1 MIHQLKKIICGL
13 LICSFAAAGIS
24 AQAIREEAAA
34 EQRASGALP
43 LRRISI
49 FSSGVAYH
57 EHSGMI
63 HGPAEIVFPFRS
75 GAMNDVLK
83 SLTLNDPASANPFIS
98 YPSDGTLFQ
107 TLRSLR
113 VDLSGSP
120 DMATILGNL
129 RGAEVELSVPY
140 PVSGRIVGVE
150 HRVRISPLGERVIE
164 PRLSLLTDRGLR
176 VFNLENITSLRFF
189 DQQINDDLNR
199 ALDLIFQ
206 SYNID
211 FRDLTIHLPGS
222 GSRRV
227 SVSYVVPAP
236 VWKVSY
242 RLDLSPEDG
251 RPILQ
256 GWAIVDNDSDTD
268 WENVE
273 LSLVA
278 GRPSSFIQP
287 LYPVFHVFRPM
298 MPLSIAGSAD
308 AAAHDRGFGQGFMLP
323 GPVAAAEAPA
333 AARQIAPMRAAA
345 RVFEDAAAVP
355 EIARE
360 QQRQMLSWG
369 GAVETAA
376 GAQAGDQFEF
386 TVRTPVTL
394 NRRMSAMLPL
404 TESVIEARR
413 ILVFSGGTPGV
424 SRHPRL
430 GAELT
435 NTSGMSL
442 PAGPITVFDGGTY
455 AGSALIEFWNDG
467 ERRIISYG
475 EDLSV
480 TGAVTDSTSVTM
492 TSVNL
497 SGGIMTLN
505 RSHDRINTYTFTN
518 TSDQART
525 LIVEHPI
532 TQGMN
537 LASPQADERTAS
549 LFRFSVNLEPRG
561 EATLQVRET
570 RPLMQQIS
578 LLGLRQDIFLSHVTN
593 QEIPEN
599 VRNALQRAAGLRN
612 AVSVAEAVVARAE
625 ERRAFF
631 LSEQERIRR
640 NIQAVG
646 NQSPQGQAYIERLMS
661 LDASIDG
668 LTPELESLRAAVRA
682 AQAAFEDYL
691 SGLNF

>member
-1 MIHQLKKIICGL
+1 
-13 LICSFAAAGIS
+13 
-24 AQAIREEAAA
+24 
-34 EQRASGALP
+34 
-43 LRRISI
+43 
-49 FSSGVAYH
+49 
-57 EHSGMI
+57 
-63 HGPAEIVFPFRS
+63 
-75 GAMNDVLK
+75 
-83 SLTLNDPASANPFIS
+83 
-98 YPSDGTLFQ
+98 
-107 TLRSLR
+107 
-113 VDLSGSP
+113 
-120 DMATILGNL
+120 
-129 RGAEVELSVPY
+129 
-140 PVSGRIVGVE
+140 
-150 HRVRISPLGERVIE
+150 
-164 PRLSLLTDRGLR
+164 
-176 VFNLENITSLRFF
+176 
-189 DQQINDDLNR
+189 
-199 ALDLIFQ
+199 
-206 SYNID
+206 
-211 FRDLTIHLPGS
+211 
-222 GSRRV
+222 
-227 SVSYVVPAP
+227 
-236 VWKVSY
+236 
-242 RLDLSPEDG
+242 
-251 RPILQ
+251 
-256 GWAIVDNDSDTD
+256 
-268 WENVE
+268 
-273 LSLVA
+273 
-278 GRPSSFIQP
+278 
-287 LYPVFHVFRPM
+287 
-298 MPLSIAGSAD
+298 
-308 AAAHDRGFGQGFMLP
+308 
-323 GPVAAAEAPA
+323 
-333 AARQIAPMRAAA
+333 
-345 RVFEDAAAVP
+345 
-355 EIARE
+355 
-360 QQRQMLSWG
+360 
-369 GAVETAA
+369 
-376 GAQAGDQFEF
+376 
-386 TVRTPVTL
+386 
-394 NRRMSAMLPL
+394 MSAMLPL